1 MKAPLFSPSR
11 GTLNN
16 YAIFYAKPSRKT
28 LNKFG
33 KPSTTLI
40 IPGFARLLLSLIT
53 FQLLS
58 NFRFTLYHGLPRT
71 ATASYGRSSIWSFS
85 KASPDGL

>member
-40 IPGFARLLLSLIT
+40 IRPLLYFSSHFLLCIFFIT
-53 FQLLS
+53 FPL
-58 NFRFTLYHGLPRT
+58 
-71 ATASYGRSSIWSFS
+71 
-85 KASPDGL
+85 